1 MAHAGHFICGDSCS
15 FHLSTYVETGY
26 IVSTVGEYRPSA
38 ILEGEYPNQ
47 TIRARR
53 DADPPRSLGFPEKES
68 MYETM
73 VFKAKKV
80 DSACCPYRMVSGSE
94 LDSKRYADADA
105 AAKGHEAFCRRWERK
120 KRHDTPARRK
130 AIAKIARK
138 AK

>member
-53 DADPPRSLGFPEKES
+53 DADPPHSLGFPEKES

-73 VFKAKKV
+73 VFRAKKDREESV
-80 DSACCPYRMVSGSE
+80 QG
-94 LDSKRYADADA
+94 LQN
-105 AAKGHEAFCRRWERK
+105 
-120 KRHDTPARRK
+120 
-130 AIAKIARK
+130 
-138 AK
+138 